1 MAYFH
6 RARVAITGLGVVAP
20 NGNSV
25 ETFWSTMLAGQSGI
39 APITLFDA
47 SKHPCQIAGEVKSF
61 DLSAYIDSTQL
72 KIKRLSRQTQLALA
86 ASIMALRDAGID
98 PVKLAPDDPLLVVL
112 GISSSAIEVITQGYD
127 RLLEVGPGRVPT
139 HTVQACQPQQSAS
152 VIAGHL
158 ACRTQTQTISSA
170 CAAGLDAVAVAA
182 ERIRAGSSD
191 VALTGGADA
200 PVNTLTF
207 ACLAQA
213 GLIAPSSYSPERA
226 SRPFDRGHTVGVISE
241 GAGLMVLENMERA
254 RARGAHIYAEITGFG
269 TFMDPDFGRP
279 GCGFETAI
287 RAALAN
293 ASALPAD
300 IDYISA
306 HGPSH
311 VVLDREETEAIKRVF
326 GDRAYRLPMSSIK
339 GVTGNPLAA
348 AGGHQIIT
356 TALALYHGMVP
367 PTANCEEC
375 DPACDLDYVQGRA
388 RRQAIGRALINT
400 HGLGNGNSS
409 IVLEKVDSP

>member
-1 MAYFH
+1 MAYYH
-6 RARVAITGLGVVAP
+6 RARVAITGLGVMAP
-20 NGNSV
+20 NGKSLDD
-25 ETFWSTMLAGQSGI
+25 FWSTLLAGQSGI

-61 DLSAYIDSTQL
+61 SLSDYVDVAQL
-72 KIKRLSRQTQLALA
+72 KVKRLSRQTHLALA
-86 ASIMALRDAGID
+86 AAVLALKDAGID
-98 PVKLAPDDPLLVVL
+98 PAELAPDDPLLVVL

-127 RLLEVGPGRVPT
+127 RLMEVGPARVPT

-152 VIAGHL
+152 VIAGYL

-170 CAAGLDAVAVAA
+170 CAAGLDAIAEAY
-182 ERIRAGSSD
+182 ERIRAGSTD
-191 VALTGGADA
+191 VALAGGADA

-213 GLIAPSSYSPERA
+213 GLIAPSRFSPDKA
-226 SRPFDRGHTVGVISE
+226 SRPFDRGHTVGIISE
-241 GAGLMVLENMERA
+241 GAGLMVLENMDRA
-254 RARGAHIYAEITGFG
+254 RARDARIYAEITGFG

-279 GCGFETAI
+279 GCGFDPAI
-287 RAALAN
+287 QAALAN
-293 ASALPAD
+293 AAVLPAD
-300 IDYISA
+300 IDYVSA

-311 VVLDREETEAIKRVF
+311 VVLDREETEAIKRTF
-326 GDRAYRLPMSSIK
+326 GDRAYRIPISSIK

-348 AGGHQIIT
+348 AGGHQVVAA
-356 TALALYHGMVP
+356 ALALHHGLVP
-367 PTANCEEC
+367 PTANCEDC

-388 RRQAIGRALINT
+388 RRQALRRVLVNT

-409 IVLEKVDSP
+409 MVLERVDGR

>member
-1 MAYFH
+1 MAYYH

-20 NGNSV
+20 NGNSKD
-25 ETFWSTMLAGQSGI
+25 TYWSTLLAGQSGI

-47 SKHPCQIAGEVKSF
+47 SKHPCQIAGEVKNF
-61 DLSAYIDSTQL
+61 ALSDYIDQGQL
-72 KIKRLSRQTQLALA
+72 KVKRLSRQTHLALA
-86 ASIMALRDAGID
+86 AATMALQDAGIE
-98 PVKLAPDDPLLVVL
+98 PAKLAPDDPLLVVL

-127 RLLEVGPGRVPT
+127 RLLEVGPARVPT

-152 VIAGHL
+152 VIAGYL

-170 CAAGLDAVAVAA
+170 CAAGLDAIAVAY
-182 ERIRAGSSD
+182 ERIRSGSID

-213 GLIAPSSYSPERA
+213 GLIAPSNYSPDKA

-241 GAGLMVLENMERA
+241 GAGLMVIENMDRA
-254 RARGAHIYAEITGFG
+254 KARGARIYAEITGFG

-279 GCGFETAI
+279 GCGFEPAI
-287 RAALAN
+287 RSAMANAAL
-293 ASALPAD
+293 LPAD

-311 VVLDREETEAIKRVF
+311 IVLDREETEALKRVF
-326 GDRAYRLPMSSIK
+326 GDRAYQIPVSSIK

-348 AGGHQIIT
+348 AGGHQVVAA
-356 TALALYHGMVP
+356 ALALHTDEVP
-367 PTANCEEC
+367 PTANCVDC
-375 DPACDLDYVQGRA
+375 DPACDLDYVQGRS
-388 RRQAIGRALINT
+388 RRVRVRRALINT

-409 IVLEKVDSP
+409 LVLEKADQA